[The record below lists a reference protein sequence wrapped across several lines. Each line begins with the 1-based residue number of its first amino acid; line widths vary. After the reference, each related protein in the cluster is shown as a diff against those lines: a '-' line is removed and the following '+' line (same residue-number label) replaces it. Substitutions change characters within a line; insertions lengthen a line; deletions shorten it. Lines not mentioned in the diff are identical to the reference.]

1 MHSIQTA
8 IAVALVAAIS
18 SAAAA
23 QSSPDPKKKPG
34 VWQDIITQAPF
45 EGPYE
50 ADITTAKRVIERCAR
65 FERSI
70 RARPDGSIR
79 RYSREYNTGYCLGWI
94 NSAKAFL
101 QFHNAEGNH
110 TLGVCMPEEITSRQV
125 IDIFLTYAYKN
136 TESLNYNP
144 SLILY
149 WSLLDRYPCPAAAA
163 QPAGAGE
170 KK

>member
-23 QSSPDPKKKPG
+23 QSSPDPKRKG
-34 VWQDIITQAPF
+34 
-45 EGPYE
+45 
-50 ADITTAKRVIERCAR
+50 RVARHHHASPVRRALRSRHNHGEKGHRTLCA
-65 FERSI
+65 F
-70 RARPDGSIR
+70 RALDPRKAGRIHPQIQ
-79 RYSREYNTGYCLGWI
+79 SRIQHGYCLGWI

-149 WSLLDRYPCPAAAA
+149 WSLLDRYPCPATAA
-163 QPAGAGE
+163 QPAGAVE